1 MRCMSKDARK
11 QINVRVD
18 DETLEAIGV
27 IQRLDT
33 SQTTALNQTKAI
45 KLAVLEKADRLRK
58 AAEKRK

>member
-1 MRCMSKDARK
+1 MSKDARK